1 MMRTDDDLA
10 AELAPPKRDEPICS
24 QKLQVSLLPPFRR
37 PEWPAKTTLVR
48 SAFLCA
54 ASPAACIP
62 VLRRCAAAPSAVPN
76 RRTTRFLIDTPAIR
90 IQLNPLKTKH
100 YIFSNR
106 HSPQGLKLHTI
117 RALRAPFSV
126 SNQESARYN
135 GDPRFQRRGSGC
147 WTTSIVIPAAP
158 SHAKRSDQR
167 TLARRRAAARRREST
182 ALSWIEG
189 HRACAEPSAL
199 PPLSPLPHPPLRRR
213 ALISSAVA
221 PRIVARRMIVVL
233 HKRDFFEP
241 SEPRWAS
248 PFMGAPLLADDAAA
262 ARRRND

>member
-1 MMRTDDDLA
+1 MRTDDNLA
-10 AELAPPKRDEPICS
+10 AELAPPKRDKPICS

-37 PEWPAKTTLVR
+37 PEWPAKTTLAR

-76 RRTTRFLIDTPAIR
+76 RRTMRFLIDTPAIR
-90 IQLNPLKTKH
+90 IQLNPLKKKH

-117 RALRAPFSV
+117 RALRAALLLGPF
-126 SNQESARYN
+126 
-135 GDPRFQRRGSGC
+135 G
-147 WTTSIVIPAAP
+147 
-158 SHAKRSDQR
+158 
-167 TLARRRAAARRREST
+167 
-182 ALSWIEG
+182 
-189 HRACAEPSAL
+189 
-199 PPLSPLPHPPLRRR
+199 RR

-221 PRIVARRMIVVL
+221 PRIVDRRMIAVL
-233 HKRDFFEP
+233 HTENFFEP

-248 PFMGAPLLADDAAA
+248 VFIGGPAPMNRGLDA